1 MARERPQS
9 ARNSR
14 VVNWSVE
21 VYVFVAEPLLAHSS
35 TVFVFFF
42 VCIYRFFI
50 YVLDIIL
57 ISFSDAVHPWKWNP
71 IWSLHILAGI
81 PCRFHWWFDV
91 L

>member
-21 VYVFVAEPLLAHSS
+21 VNVFVAEPLFAHSP
-35 TVFVFFF
+35 TFLFFF

-50 YVLDIIL
+50 YMLVIIL
-57 ISFSDAVHPWKWNP
+57 ISFSDAVDPLKWNP
-71 IWSLHILAGI
+71 I
-81 PCRFHWWFDV
+81 
-91 L
+91 

>member
-21 VYVFVAEPLLAHSS
+21 VNVFVAEPLFAHSP
-35 TVFVFFF
+35 TFLFFFF

-50 YVLDIIL
+50 YMLAIIL
-57 ISFSDAVHPWKWNP
+57 ISFSDAVDPLKWNP
-71 IWSLHILAGI
+71 I
-81 PCRFHWWFDV
+81 
-91 L
+91 